1 MMEKLLEV
9 KGLKTHFKTGQGIVK
24 AVDGV
29 SFDVYKGETFG
40 IVGESGCGKSQT
52 CRSVLKLI
60 KKPGKITE
68 GQIIYQGKDLIGL
81 KQKQMQQIR
90 GKEISAIFQEP
101 MTSLNPIMKIRD
113 QIFEVFKDSGM
124 TKEQKEERAIQLLSM
139 VGIPAPKE
147 RMNDYPHQFSGGM
160 RQRVMIAIAMGA
172 NPKLLIADEPT
183 TALDVTIQN
192 QIMVLIN
199 QLKKELG
206 MSVILVTH
214 DMGVIAQMC
223 DRVAVMYAG
232 NIVEMTDTVS
242 LFAKPRHPYTHG
254 LMKSLPDGQSRG
266 GKLNTIEGSIP
277 NMADL
282 PPGCAFAPR
291 CPLACEK
298 CRQAMPELTE
308 VEQGHLAR
316 CCRLD
321 KTAEFEGII
330 SMPDGKMRKED
341 VQ

>member
-1 MMEKLLEV
+1 M
-9 KGLKTHFKTGQGIVK
+9 
-24 AVDGV
+24 
-29 SFDVYKGETFG
+29 
-40 IVGESGCGKSQT
+40 
-52 CRSVLKLI
+52 
-60 KKPGKITE
+60 
-68 GQIIYQGKDLIGL
+68 
-81 KQKQMQQIR
+81 
-90 GKEISAIFQEP
+90 
-101 MTSLNPIMKIRD
+101 
-113 QIFEVFKDSGM
+113 
-124 TKEQKEERAIQLLSM
+124 
-139 VGIPAPKE
+139 
-147 RMNDYPHQFSGGM
+147 
-160 RQRVMIAIAMGA
+160 
-172 NPKLLIADEPT
+172 
-183 TALDVTIQN
+183 
-192 QIMVLIN
+192 
-199 QLKKELG
+199 
-206 MSVILVTH
+206 
-214 DMGVIAQMC
+214 
-223 DRVAVMYAG
+223 
-232 NIVEMTDTVS
+232 EMTDTVS

>member
-1 MMEKLLEV
+1 MEKLLEV
-9 KGLKTHFKTGQGIVK
+9 KGLKTQFKTGMGTVK

-68 GQIIYQGKDLIGL
+68 GQILYQGEDLIPM
-81 KQKQMQQIR
+81 KNRKMQQIR
-90 GKEISAIFQEP
+90 GKQISAIFQDP

-113 QIFEVFKDSGM
+113 QIFEVFKGSGM
-124 TKEQKEERAIQLLSM
+124 TKEQMEERAIKLLSM

-160 RQRVMIAIAMGA
+160 RQRVMIAIALGA
-172 NPKLLIADEPT
+172 NPQLLIADEPT

-199 QLKKELG
+199 QLKEELG

-232 NIVEMTDTVS
+232 KIVEMTDTVS
-242 LFAKPRHPYTHG
+242 LFAKPRHPYTYG
-254 LMKSLPDGQSRG
+254 LMKSLPDGQKSG
-266 GKLNTIEGSIP
+266 EKLSTIEGSIP

-282 PPGCAFAPR
+282 PPGCSFAPR
-291 CPLACEK
+291 CPYAGEACK
-298 CRQAMPELTE
+298 KAMPELTE
-308 VEQGHLAR
+308 VEPGHLAR
-316 CCRLD
+316 CCRPD
-321 KTAEFEGII
+321 KTAAFEGII
-330 SMPDGKMRKED
+330 PVPEGEKAEEADR
-341 VQ
+341 

>member
-1 MMEKLLEV
+1 MEKLLEV
-9 KGLKTHFKTGQGIVK
+9 KGLKTQFKTTMGTVK

-60 KKPGKITE
+60 KKPGKIVD
-68 GQIIYQGKDLIGL
+68 GQILYQGEDLIPL
-81 KQKQMQQIR
+81 KGRKMQQIR
-90 GKEISAIFQEP
+90 GRQISAIFQEP

-124 TKEQKEERAIQLLSM
+124 TKEQMEERAIQLLTM
-139 VGIPAPKE
+139 VGIPAPKD

-160 RQRVMIAIAMGA
+160 RQRVMIAIALGA

-199 QLKKELG
+199 QLKAELG

-232 NIVEMTDTVS
+232 KIVEMTDTVT
-242 LFAKPRHPYTHG
+242 LFTKPRHPYTYG
-254 LMKSLPDGQSRG
+254 LMKSLPDGQNKDE
-266 GKLNTIEGSIP
+266 KLSTIEGSIP
-277 NMADL
+277 NLADL
-282 PPGCAFAPR
+282 PQGCSFAPR
-291 CPLACEK
+291 CPLACEECK
-298 CRQAMPELTE
+298 KAMPDLVE
-308 VEQGHLAR
+308 VEPGHMVR
-316 CCRLD
+316 CCRLEQT
-321 KTAEFEGII
+321 KEFKGII
-330 SMPDGKMRKED
+330 TEKENED
-341 VQ
+341 TKGAEV